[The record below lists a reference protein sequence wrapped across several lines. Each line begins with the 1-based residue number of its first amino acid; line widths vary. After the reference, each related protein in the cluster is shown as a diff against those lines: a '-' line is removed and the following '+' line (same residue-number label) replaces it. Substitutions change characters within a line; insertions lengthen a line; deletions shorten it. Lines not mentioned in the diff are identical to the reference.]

1 MHVTKYK
8 FPVDMRSADFG
19 NASHHKESGVP
30 YLDCNNFGTYNFEI
44 CALLGYNAASSGYS

>member
-30 YLDCNNFGTYNFEI
+30 YLDCNIFGTYNFEI